1 MVRRPY
7 PLPAHSLWIVG
18 LGTGRVAILFDV
30 GGTLID
36 DGGAAAISWQRALEE
51 LFGMPVDVGE
61 LPGSG
66 ISDPQLARMLFK
78 DVTGRDPSTRELAQL
93 LARRLNYLPEAV
105 AQAEG
110 YVVKPGAP
118 ELLGRLGRD
127 GYLLGVA
134 TGAVEAAA
142 HIELARGDLGRHFT
156 FGGYG
161 SDSADRVEL
170 TRVALERAGIVVGR
184 QLNQSEA
191 LVVGDSPDDVQAARG
206 AGAVAVGV
214 ASGRFNADQLREA
227 GAEFVLG
234 SLHDPL
240 PL

>member
-1 MVRRPY
+1 
-7 PLPAHSLWIVG
+7 VG

-36 DGGAAAISWQRALEE
+36 DGGAAAVSWQRAFEE
-51 LFGMPVDVGE
+51 LLGMAADVGE
-61 LPGSG
+61 LPDSG
-66 ISDPQLARMLFK
+66 ISDPELARRLFK

-93 LARRLNYLPEAV
+93 LARRLNHLPEAV
-105 AQAEG
+105 AEAEG
-110 YVVKPGAP
+110 YVVKPGVP
-118 ELLGRLGRD
+118 ELLARLGRD
-127 GYLLGVA
+127 GYLLGIA
-134 TGAVEAAA
+134 TGAVEAGA
-142 HIELARGDLGRHFT
+142 HIELARADIGRHFT

-170 TRVALERAGIVVGR
+170 TRIALERAGIVVGR

-191 LVVGDSPDDVQAARG
+191 LVVGDSPDDVQAALG
-206 AGAVAVGV
+206 AGAVPVGV
-214 ASGRFNADQLREA
+214 ATGPFTADQLREA

-234 SLHDPL
+234 SLQDPL

>member
-1 MVRRPY
+1 M
-7 PLPAHSLWIVG
+7 G

-36 DGGAAAISWQRALEE
+36 DGGAAAVSWQRAFEE
-51 LFGMPVDVGE
+51 FFGMATDIGE
-61 LPGSG
+61 LPDSG
-66 ISDPQLARMLFK
+66 ISDPDLARRLFR

-105 AQAEG
+105 EQAEG
-110 YVVKPGAP
+110 YAVKPGVS
-118 ELLGRLGRD
+118 ELLARLARD
-127 GYLLGVA
+127 GYLLGVV
-134 TGAVEAAA
+134 TGAVESAA
-142 HIELARGDLGRHFT
+142 HTELARADLGRHFT

-161 SDSADRVEL
+161 SDSTDRIER
-170 TRVALERAGIVVGR
+170 TRIALERAGIVVGR

-191 LVVGDSPDDVQAARG
+191 LVVGDSPEDVEAARG
-206 AGAVAVGV
+206 AGAVPVGV
-214 ASGRFNADQLREA
+214 ATGRYSADQLREA

-234 SLHDPL
+234 SLQDPL